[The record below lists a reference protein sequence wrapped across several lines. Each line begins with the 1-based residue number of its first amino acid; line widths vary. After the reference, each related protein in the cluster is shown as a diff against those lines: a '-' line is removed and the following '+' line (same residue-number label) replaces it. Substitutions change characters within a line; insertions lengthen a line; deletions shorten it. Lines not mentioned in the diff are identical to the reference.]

1 MINKFMMRQRK
12 LYSDDNLNQAIGK
25 YYNGTKKVIA
35 VTELMNVFLN
45 SVEVSF
51 QTIIDA
57 CDFAIRTLYQLF

>member
-35 VTELMNVFLN
+35 VTELMHVFLN
-45 SVEVSF
+45 SVEASF
-51 QTIIDA
+51 QIRIVT
-57 CDFAIRTLYQLF
+57 CEFAVPELYQLV

>member
-1 MINKFMMRQRK
+1 MRQRK
-12 LYSDDNLNQAIGK
+12 LYSNDKLNQAIRE
-25 YYNGTKKVIA
+25 YYYGTKKVIS
-35 VTELMNVFLN
+35 VTESLNSPLN